1 MDVEAKDTFQ
11 TNRAM
16 ITDQAMF
23 ICALS
28 IFAGSSDSKRRVC
41 FDSTFF
47 LLFSFGKWCGCA
59 GRMVKHLW
67 RTHSASSAPLSPRL
81 NPFWGLAAGG
91 RLPQLAYCP
100 GLRWRL
106 ALSPTLPRAESL
118 QATPSPGPPPLR
130 LPGPRQTNWR
140 GRWTAT

>member
-1 MDVEAKDTFQ
+1 MEAKESFH
-11 TNRAM
+11 TNKAM

-23 ICALS
+23 MCAFS
-28 IFAGSSDSKRRVC
+28 IFAQVTQKRQQC
-41 FDSTFF
+41 FDSAFF
-47 LLFSFGKWCGCA
+47 PLFRLGIWCGCA

-67 RTHSASSAPLSPRL
+67 QTHSASSAPLSPRL
-81 NPFWGLAAGG
+81 NPYWGLAASG
-91 RLPQLAYCP
+91 RRPRLACCP

-140 GRWTAT
+140 GRWTAN